1 MNALMIPEKDRN
13 LAILAHLSGLAG
25 YLTFGAGIILPVVL
39 WLALSDR
46 PDISKIALQ
55 ALVLNLVVAASGV
68 VAFML
73 VLTVIG
79 IPVAWLIG
87 ILATPIAVA
96 LPIVGAIK
104 AAQGELYRYPVIG
117 AVV

>member
-1 MNALMIPEKDRN
+1 MNALTIPEQDRN

-25 YLTFGAGIILPVVL
+25 YLTFGAGVLVPLVL
-39 WLALSDR
+39 WLALTDR
-46 PDISKIALQ
+46 PDVSKIALQ
-55 ALVLNLVVAASGV
+55 ALVLNLAVAAAGV
-68 VAFML
+68 VAVIL
-73 VLTVIG
+73 VFTVIG
-79 IPVAWLIG
+79 IPAAWLIG

-104 AAQGELYRYPVIG
+104 AAQGELYRYPLIG